1 MNPQEALQRY
11 VELCTQ
17 DLAENP
23 RVLGALKREGIVEP
37 FLLETFRLGYAGGRL
52 AELAQGNGALNE
64 VSQRIGLLTHNRET
78 LKGCL
83 TIPLSG
89 YNGHIANIVGYH
101 LHPQAKKRVRSL
113 NGAGIFN
120 ESFLRN
126 VEQLVLTESP
136 LEALLLIQAEVP
148 WATFVVGDDEKYVH
162 FIQEHHIRRVVFT
175 FEGRARLYYEL
186 ARGGISARRVT
197 LDRRRLVEPDAK
209 GDLAA
214 LLSGEKGTEGG
225 IPSDAIQEIEGG
237 FVFRFPQLS
246 YRVIGN
252 FTDYGLSMRANLK
265 AFTDAEVFVDA
276 LDLYKNRDRQNLIY
290 NLMER
295 FGLRDQVQL
304 EKELHQMI
312 DVIEKHRQKKEQE
325 KMRIKPQLTEYQKDV
340 GMRFLTSPHLIDEID
355 ADYTHLGYVRER
367 KNKILLYL
375 IMTSRLMEHPLHG
388 ILISRSGAGK
398 SLLVEITET
407 LCPPEDV
414 ESISDLSPQA
424 LFYYGEDDLKNR
436 FIVIGEKEGS
446 QGADYPLRELITR
459 RSLTKAIPMKDA
471 TTGEIKT
478 VTIRV
483 NGPISLAETTT
494 SGNVNQ
500 ENLNR
505 CFVLSID
512 ESEEQTRL
520 IHELQRRNYT
530 LTGYLQRRE
539 LSKIIEKHVYAQRL
553 LRPVLVFNPYA
564 EALSFPTAS
573 LRTRRDNE
581 KFLRLINVI
590 CFLHQY
596 QRKLQRK
603 KITEREVV
611 EYIDCTPEDYRIAY
625 DLLADGVLDNTLDD
639 LPAPARKLLELTK
652 RYLEE
657 RSRRDGVPVEKIVF
671 ERKDIRQHTS
681 WSFAQVRNNFRV
693 LRDYEYL
700 QLIKAKNGMANQYRL
715 SGNYSDLDFLNTIL
729 RPEDLQ
735 RKLASG
741 K

>member
-1 MNPQEALQRY
+1 MNPQEALERY
-11 VELCTQ
+11 VELCAR
-17 DLAENP
+17 DLFENP
-23 RVLGALKREGIVEP
+23 RVLGALKRQGIVEG

-52 AELAQGNGALNE
+52 AELAKDSAALGE
-64 VSQRIGLLTHNRET
+64 VCQRTGLLNNDREA
-78 LKGCL
+78 LRGCL
-83 TIPLSG
+83 ILPLYG
-89 YNGHIANIVGYH
+89 DGGQIVNIVGYH
-101 LHPQAKKRVRSL
+101 LRPQAKRQVRSL
-113 NGAGIFN
+113 NGTGIFN
-120 ESFLRN
+120 QAFLKN
-126 VEQLVLTESP
+126 TEELVLTESP

-148 WATFVVGDDEKYVH
+148 NATFLVGDDEKYVH
-162 FIQEHHIRRVVFT
+162 FIQDHHIRKVVFT

-186 ARGGISARRVT
+186 ARGGISARRVAV
-197 LDRRRLVEPDAK
+197 DASRLLEQDAK
-209 GDLAA
+209 GNLAE
-214 LLSGEKGTEGG
+214 LLSGTIENQSGLAA
-225 IPSDAIQEIEGG
+225 DAIQEIEGG
-237 FVFRFPQLS
+237 FLFRFPQLS

-252 FTDYGLSMRANLK
+252 FTDYGLSMRANVK
-265 AFTDAEVFVDA
+265 AFTENEVFVDA
-276 LDLYKNRDRQNLIY
+276 VDLYKNRDRQNLIY

-304 EKELHQMI
+304 EQELHQMI
-312 DVIEKHRQKKEQE
+312 DVIEKHREKKEQE
-325 KMRIKPQLTEYQKDV
+325 KKRIKPQLTEYQKDV

-355 ADYTHLGYVRER
+355 GDYTQLGYVRER
-367 KNKILLYL
+367 KNKILLFL

-407 LCPPEDV
+407 LCPPEDL

-459 RSLTKAIPMKDA
+459 RSLTKAIPMKDP

-520 IHELQRRNYT
+520 IHELQRRNFT

-596 QRKLQRK
+596 QRKLERK
-603 KITEREVV
+603 KIGEREVV
-611 EYIDCTPEDYRIAY
+611 EYIECTPEDYRIAY

-639 LPAPARKLLELTK
+639 LPAPARKLLELIK
-652 RYLEE
+652 GYLQE
-657 RSRRDGVPVEKIVF
+657 RSRRDGVPAEKIVF
-671 ERKDIRQHTS
+671 ERKDIREHTS

-715 SGNYSDLDFLNTIL
+715 TGNYSGLDFLNTIL
-729 RPEDLQ
+729 KPEDLE

-741 K
+741 Q